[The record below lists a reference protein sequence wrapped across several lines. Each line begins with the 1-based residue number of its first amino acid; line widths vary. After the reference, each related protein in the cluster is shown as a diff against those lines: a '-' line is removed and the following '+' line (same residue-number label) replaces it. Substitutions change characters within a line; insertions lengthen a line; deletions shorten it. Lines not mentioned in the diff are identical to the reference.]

1 MRVVLLCHAAT
12 SAIRTAAFAG
22 DEPLD
27 EVGLRQAAQLAGS
40 MPRADQVV
48 RAPSL
53 RCRQTAAAVGLGC
66 AAPDAGLAGCDF
78 GAWTGRTLDELV
90 GTTPDAVTTWLTDPA
105 ASPHGGESLSALL
118 ERVGRWLDNVPNG
131 HTERG
136 QPVRTVLAVA
146 DPTVIRAAV
155 VHAIDARPRSIWRID
170 VTPLSQTVLTGS
182 AGRWSLRSI
191 GFPAEQP

>member
-27 EVGLRQAAQLAGS
+27 ELGLRQAAELVGS

-48 RAPSL
+48 RAPSQ
-53 RCRQTAAAVGLGC
+53 RCKQTAAAAGLDS
-66 AAPDAGLAGCDF
+66 ATPDAGLAGCDF

-90 GTTPDAVTTWLTDPA
+90 ATVPDAVTAWLTDPA
-105 ASPHGGESLSALL
+105 ACPHGGESLSGLL
-118 ERVGRWLDNVPNG
+118 ERVARWLDGVPSG

-136 QPVRTVLAVA
+136 QPVHTVLAVA
-146 DPTVIRAAV
+146 DPAVIRAAV

-170 VTPLSQTVLTGS
+170 VAPLSQTVLSGS

-191 GFPAEQP
+191 GFPTERS